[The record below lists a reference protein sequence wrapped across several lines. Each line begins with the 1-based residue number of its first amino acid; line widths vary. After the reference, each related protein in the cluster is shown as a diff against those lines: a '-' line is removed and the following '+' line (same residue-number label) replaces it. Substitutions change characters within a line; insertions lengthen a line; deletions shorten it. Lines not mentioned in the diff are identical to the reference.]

1 MKQLL
6 LLTLIL
12 ASFEARAS
20 IFDDIMAW
28 FSGSDEQTETPAEP
42 KAAPTP
48 APSPAPAAPT
58 TASQQT
64 GTVTSLLP
72 LVTSTLGVTEKQARG
87 GLGAVFQASKSVM
100 TPEDFSLIER
110 YVPEVNQL
118 MREAPATNQLMGG
131 ALQMAGVGAG
141 GTAAANLATQF
152 HDLGLGTDMILK
164 YSGLAGDYLKDN
176 SPELAGRFTDAITGL
191 L

>member
-6 LLTLIL
+6 ILTLTL
-12 ASFEARAS
+12 ASLEAQAS
-20 IFDDIMAW
+20 IFDDVKGW
-28 FSGSDEQTETPAEP
+28 FGGSDEQTEKPAEP

-48 APSPAPAAPT
+48 AAAT
-58 TASQQT
+58 EAASQQA
-64 GTVTSLLP
+64 GTMTSLLP

-87 GLGAVFQASKSVM
+87 GLGAVFQASKSIM
-100 TPEDFSLIER
+100 TSEDFSLIER

-131 ALQMAGVGAG
+131 ALRMAGVGAG

-152 HDLGLGTDMILK
+152 NDLGLGTDMILK
-164 YSGLAGDYLKDN
+164 YSGLAGDYLKN
-176 SPELAGRFTDAITGL
+176 SSPDLAGRFTDAITGL